1 MIYCEDL
8 QKNLDVYVASKTGNS
23 DDLVKW
29 YDSITSAN
37 LHEREEY
44 QKKTELL
51 LLSTLFAHYPDIE
64 IENLIGESP
73 DFIINYQG
81 KRIGV
86 EVSEIIN
93 HLELKKKESYINHIF
108 RTVEKLLS
116 EYKSLSGIYHLNI
129 DYFQD
134 DFYQQPE
141 QLIKEISSAITN
153 NKRTK
158 LVKHIRRTPHHK
170 GVLLFLEYRFSL
182 FDELH
187 SEKILQVIEK
197 KNSKYKLYNTKASE
211 CWLILVSNMYN
222 IASRYTYIHA
232 KEELKNIQSPFSKI
246 LHLENLYSEIMII
259 KWFIF

>member
-1 MIYCEDL
+1 MIFCEDL
-8 QKNLDVYVASKTGNS
+8 QKNLDVCVASKMGKTDNLMRWYNS
-23 DDLVKW
+23 
-29 YDSITSAN
+29 IGSAN

-51 LLSTLFAHYPDIE
+51 LLSTLFAHFPDIE
-64 IENLIGESP
+64 IENLTGESP

-93 HLELKKKESYINHIF
+93 HFELKKKESYINHIF
-108 RTVEKLLS
+108 RTVEALLS
-116 EYKSLSGIYHLNI
+116 DYKSLYGIYHLDI

-153 NKRTK
+153 HKNTK
-158 LVKHIRRTPHHK
+158 FIKHIRRTPHHK

-187 SEKILQVIEK
+187 SAKIRQVIEK
-197 KNSKYKLYNTKASE
+197 KNSKYRLYHCKAKE
-211 CWLILVSNMYN
+211 CWLVLVSNMYN

-232 KEELKNIQSPFSKI
+232 KEELKNISSPFSKI
-246 LHLENLYSEIMII
+246 LHIENLHSQLMVI
-259 KWFIF
+259 K

>member
-8 QKNLDVYVASKTGNS
+8 NRNLEICVASKGKKSEN
-23 DDLVKW
+23 LVKW
-29 YDSITSAN
+29 YDSISNAK

-51 LLSTLFAHYPDIE
+51 LLNTLFQHYPEME
-64 IENLIGESP
+64 IENLTGESP
-73 DFIINYQG
+73 DFIINYKG
-81 KRIGV
+81 KQIGI

-108 RTVEKLLS
+108 RTVEKELS
-116 EYKSLSGIYHLNI
+116 EYKSLYGIFHLNI

-153 NKRTK
+153 NKKTK
-158 LVKHIRRTPHHK
+158 LVKNIRRTPHQK
-170 GVLLFLEYRFSL
+170 GVLLFLEYQLSL

-187 SEKILQVIEK
+187 SDKILEVIEK
-197 KNSKYKLYNTKASE
+197 KNTKYPLYNSKAKE
-211 CWLILVSNMYN
+211 CWLVLVSNMHN
-222 IASRYTYIHA
+222 IASRYSYIHA
-232 KEELKNIQSPFSKI
+232 KEELKKVKSPFTKI
-246 LHLENLYSEIMII
+246 LHLENLYSQMMVI
-259 KWFIF
+259 K

>member
-1 MIYCEDL
+1 MIYNEDL
-8 QKNLDVYVASKTGNS
+8 EKNLNICVASKNGKT

-29 YDSITSAN
+29 YDAISKAN
-37 LHEREEY
+37 LCEREEY

-51 LLSTLFAHYPDIE
+51 LLNSLFAHYPDIE
-64 IENLIGESP
+64 IENLTGESP
-73 DFIINYQG
+73 DFIIKYQG

-86 EVSEIIN
+86 EVSEVIN

-116 EYKSLSGIYHLNI
+116 EYKSLSGIYYLSINYH
-129 DYFQD
+129 QE

-153 NKRTK
+153 NKNTQF
-158 LVKHIRRTPHHK
+158 VKHIRRTPHNK

-187 SEKILQVIEK
+187 SEKIREVIEK
-197 KNSKYKLYNTKASE
+197 KNNKFVLYNEKAKE
-211 CWLILVSNMYN
+211 CWLVLVSNMYN
-222 IASRYTYIHA
+222 IASRYSYIHA
-232 KEELKNIQSPFSKI
+232 KEELNNINSPFSKI
-246 LHLENLYSEIMII
+246 LHIENLHSQMMVI
-259 KWFIF
+259 K

>member
-8 QKNLDVYVASKTGNS
+8 NKNLEICVASKRDNS
-23 DDLVKW
+23 DNLMKW
-29 YDSITSAN
+29 YNSISDAK

-51 LLSTLFAHYPDIE
+51 LLTTLFSHFPEME
-64 IENLIGESP
+64 IDNLTGESP
-73 DFIINYQG
+73 DFIINYKGNQ
-81 KRIGV
+81 IGI

-93 HLELKKKESYINHIF
+93 HFELKKKESYINHIF
-108 RTVEKLLS
+108 RTVENLLS

-141 QLIKEISSAITN
+141 RLIKEISSAITN
-153 NKRTK
+153 NKKTR
-158 LVKHIRRTPHHK
+158 LVKHIRRTPYQK
-170 GVLLFLEYRFSL
+170 GVLLFLEYQLSL

-197 KNSKYKLYNTKASE
+197 KNSKYPLYKNKAKE
-211 CWLILVSNMYN
+211 CWLVLVSNMYN
-222 IASRYTYIHA
+222 IASRYSYIYA
-232 KEELKNIQSPFSKI
+232 KDELKNISSPFSKI
-246 LHLENLYSEIMII
+246 LHIENLYSQIMVI
-259 KWFIF
+259 K